1 MKVIIAGGRKFKPD
15 VNSMLWLIQ
24 LLKELKPSEI
34 VSGGAKGA
42 DNFGEKAARALDIPV
57 RQFPAKWND
66 FGRKAGM
73 MRNKQMA
80 EYADICIL
88 FSGGVG
94 TANMKKEAKDRGLII
109 YEYGL

>member
-15 VNSMLWLIQ
+15 AKSALWLIE
-24 LLKELKPSEI
+24 LLKVLQPSEI
-34 VSGGAKGA
+34 ISGGAKGA
-42 DNFGEKAARALDIPV
+42 DKFGEEAAKTLDIPI

-80 EYADICIL
+80 EYADACIL
-88 FSGGVG
+88 LPGGVG
-94 TANMKKEAKDRGLII
+94 TANMKKEALNRGLIV